1 MKQLC
6 STFAFFFFCE
16 RKFMFV
22 AGTRTPL
29 KSVPIKLEAGMAAFT
44 AGVSGTACYKVS
56 IHED

>member
-6 STFAFFFFCE
+6 STFSFFFFFWE
-16 RKFMFV
+16 RKLMFV

-29 KSVPIKLEAGMAAFT
+29 KSVPIKLEAF
-44 AGVSGTACYKVS
+44 SGTARYKVR